1 MMHGSTVT
9 KVTHTGRMKRG
20 VGDVGTAAV
29 YVWGGS
35 DPPTPQNRTQGEPR
49 YQNGGRLIRVGEPC
63 NRSPGFKERS

>member
-35 DPPTPQNRTQGEPR
+35 NPPAPPR
-49 YQNGGRLIRVGEPC
+49 GFMIMPTGKGIP
-63 NRSPGFKERS
+63 PGA